1 MEERLAELEV
11 RLAFQER
18 TIQELNDV
26 VTRQARELER
36 LGREV
41 AGLRHQLAQL
51 APPLVGRREDE
62 PPPPHY

>member
-1 MEERLAELEV
+1 MQDRIAELEV

-26 VTRQARELER
+26 VTRQQQTVER
-36 LGREV
+36 LTRDV
-41 AGLRHQLAQL
+41 QVLRAQL
-51 APPLVGRREDE
+51 QTLAPSLVGSREDE

>member
-1 MEERLAELEV
+1 MQDRIAELEV

-26 VTRQARELER
+26 VTRQQQTIER
-36 LGREV
+36 LTRDV
-41 AGLRHQLAQL
+41 QVLRAQL
-51 APPLVGRREDE
+51 QTLAPSLVGSREDE